1 MNKKAIVVLLGLL
14 TLSTAGFAKGI
25 AIGAEAAS
33 RGFNSWGGRF
43 VFHLPVVPLY
53 FGVGATSN
61 AGSLAVDATIDYWL
75 VHGHVA
81 SILDGYIGIGFYGAV
96 ATSGNSNFALGARLP
111 LGLQIWP
118 LKGDVLEIFLEI
130 APAWIPLSSAGLDA
144 GVFELQPALG
154 FRIWF

>member
-1 MNKKAIVVLLGLL
+1 MKKKAIIVLLGLL

-43 VFHLPVVPLY
+43 VFHLPSVPLY

-61 AGSLAVDATIDYWL
+61 QGTVAIDATIDYWL
-75 VHGHVA
+75 AHGHVA
-81 SILDGYIGIGFYGAV
+81 SIIDGYIGIGLYGAV
-96 ATSGNSNFALGARLP
+96 ASSGNFDFALGARLP

-118 LKGDVLEIFLEI
+118 LKGNVLEIFLEV
-130 APAWIPLSSAGLDA
+130 APAWIPLSSAGLDPL
-144 GVFELQPALG
+144 VFELQPAIG